1 MSRINIFT
9 LPKIGSAFES
19 GPSLREEI
27 EAGLL
32 GQDEATV
39 PGDREED
46 KEWAFKRSVPTVVLY
61 DEQGLRYVTI
71 TMLSLALSLGDRA
84 ALPAQN

>member
-1 MSRINIFT
+1 MTNHGIPEMSRINIFT

-32 GQDEATV
+32 GQKEATV
-39 PGDREED
+39 PGDRDED
-46 KEWAFKRSVPTVVLY
+46 KAWAFKRSVPTVVLY
-61 DEQGLRYVTI
+61 DEQGLR
-71 TMLSLALSLGDRA
+71 
-84 ALPAQN
+84 

>member
-32 GQDEATV
+32 GQKEPTV
-39 PGDREED
+39 PGVREED
-46 KEWAFKRSVPTVVLY
+46 KAWAFKRSVPTVVLY
-61 DEQGLRYVTI
+61 DEQGLRCVSPLVPWT
-71 TMLSLALSLGDRA
+71 A
-84 ALPAQN
+84 AGGIEDPDSS

>member
-1 MSRINIFT
+1 MSAINIFT

-32 GQDEATV
+32 GTGETTV
-39 PGDREED
+39 PGNREED
-46 KEWAFKRSVPTVVLY
+46 AQWAFKRSVPTVVLY
-61 DEQGLRYVTI
+61 DEQGLR
-71 TMLSLALSLGDRA
+71 
-84 ALPAQN
+84 